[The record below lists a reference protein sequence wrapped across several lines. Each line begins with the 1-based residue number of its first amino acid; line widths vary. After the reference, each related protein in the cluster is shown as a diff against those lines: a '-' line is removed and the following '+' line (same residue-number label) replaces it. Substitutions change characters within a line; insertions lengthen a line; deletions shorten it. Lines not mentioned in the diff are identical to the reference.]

1 MVVSTKLTTPLECI
15 VEVKHSIPQPW
26 KKIAFV
32 TLSLGLSS
40 YLNKGLVS
48 GLRGGGYL
56 IEGECGPGTK
66 TNAFRIIFNFHDEK
80 GIHKYLHSG
89 TVELP
94 VN

>member
-1 MVVSTKLTTPLECI
+1 MVVSTKLTAPLECI

-40 YLNKGLVS
+40 YLNKDLVVVS

-66 TNAFRIIFNFHDEK
+66 NERLQNNFQF
-80 GIHKYLHSG
+80 S
-89 TVELP
+89 
-94 VN
+94 

>member
-26 KKIAFV
+26 KKIAFL

-40 YLNKGLVS
+40 YLNKSLVS
-48 GLRGGGYL
+48 GLRRGI
-56 IEGECGPGTK
+56 IEGEWGPGTK

-80 GIHKYLHSG
+80 GIHTYIIVVL
-89 TVELP
+89 
-94 VN
+94 